1 LINAQ
6 NRINN
11 SYEEYQQI
19 LIDRWESTLFWFA
32 KKEKEK
38 YNLYFAKPTPK
49 VPWLP
54 GKPREKYYKR
64 LFGRLSSQLKSG
76 NFHYSFCTLTYHTAK
91 WSQQS
96 SFHLLKSH
104 IKEFIRRLK
113 KRYPGIQYFWVI
125 ELTKRLYP
133 HIHIIFNQ
141 FVHWTV
147 IRAIWYKVTK
157 SYITDIRAIPSGN
170 IASYIASYLSSQK
183 KSNESQWGT
192 IFKNVSRLI
201 GNSRHFFAEKVV
213 SEEEQIWFLISL
225 STNLFTEDWRLNRK
239 DKDKDFWLIPHHYAA
254 GLLIFHYVDHTNWE
268 DTYQDIYYSFTKDYS
283 VADLEMYNS
292 MFRFH
297 VQDVHD
303 KVEIPF

>member
-1 LINAQ
+1 MHK

-268 DTYQDIYYSFTKDYS
+268 DTYQDIYYSFTKDILSLIWRCIIACS
-283 VADLEMYNS
+283 VPCS
-292 MFRFH
+292 RCS
-297 VQDVHD
+297 
-303 KVEIPF
+303 

>member
-1 LINAQ
+1 MHK

-11 SYEEYQQI
+11 SYAEYQKI
-19 LIDRWESTLFWFA
+19 LIDRWQTTLFWFA

-38 YNLYFAKPTPK
+38 YQLWFAKPTPK

-64 LFGRLSSQLKSG
+64 LFVRLNNQIKSG
-76 NFHYSFCTLTYHTAK
+76 KFHYTFGTLTYHTAK

-96 SFHLLKSH
+96 AFSLLKSH
-104 IKEFIRRLK
+104 LKEFIRRLK

-141 FVHWTV
+141 YVHWTV
-147 IRAIWYKVTK
+147 MRAIWYVVTK
-157 SYITDIRAIPSGN
+157 SYITDIRSIPSSKLAG
-170 IASYIASYLSSQK
+170 YISKYLNDQK
-183 KSNESQWGT
+183 KQNRSQWGC

-201 GNSRHFFAEKVV
+201 GNSRNFFSEKPIN
-213 SEEEQIWFLISL
+213 EDEQIWFLISL
-225 STNLFTEDWRLNRK
+225 STNLLTEDWRLGRK
-239 DKDKDFWLIPHHYAA
+239 DRKEDFWLIPHHYAA
-254 GLLIFHYVDHTNWE
+254 GLLIFHYIDHTNWE
-268 DTYQDIYYSFTKDYS
+268 DTYQDIYLSFTKDYS
-283 VADLEMYNS
+283 VDDLEMFNS

-297 VQDVHD
+297 VQDQFD
-303 KVEIPF
+303 GLKIPF